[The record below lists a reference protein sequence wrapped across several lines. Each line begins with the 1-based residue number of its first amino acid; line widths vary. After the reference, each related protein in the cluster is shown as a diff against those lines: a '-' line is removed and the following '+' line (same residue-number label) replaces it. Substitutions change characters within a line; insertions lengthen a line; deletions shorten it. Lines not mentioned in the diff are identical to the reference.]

1 MKFSGLHLSDRSK
14 LVWLAVLSVV
24 AAAFFV
30 FPGLNADNIG
40 FFLPRRLEKIVAILV
55 SAWCIGYTAITFQT
69 ITGNRILTP
78 SVMGLDSLYLFIQTV
93 IIFFFGSGKL
103 EMMTGTGNFF
113 LSIGF
118 MIGASCILFLTLFGK
133 ERRGVYFLLLAGLII
148 GALFMSL
155 ATFMQVM
162 MDPNE
167 FLFLLGKMFASFNN
181 INVSLLWLC
190 VAICLATAGI
200 TWRDYREYDV
210 LSLGAEQAVNL
221 GLSYRTA
228 VLRSL
233 IVTAVL
239 VSISTALTGPITF
252 LGILIA
258 NLSRQLI
265 SSFHHTRMV
274 LGSVLLGCLF
284 LVTGQWLVE
293 RVFFFSTTVS
303 VIINFIG
310 GLYFIY
316 LILKE
321 AKA

>member
-1 MKFSGLHLSDRSK
+1 MSFSILRISDRSK
-14 LVWLAVLSVV
+14 LVWLAVLTVV
-24 AAAFFV
+24 AVAFFV
-30 FPGLNADNIG
+30 LSGLNISNIG
-40 FFLPRRLEKIVAILV
+40 FFLPRRLEKIVAIFV
-55 SAWCIGYTAITFQT
+55 SAYCIGYTAITFQT

-103 EMMTGTGNFF
+103 EMMSGLGNFF

-118 MIGASCILFLTLFGK
+118 MIAVSGILFLILFGK
-133 ERRGVYFLLLAGLII
+133 EKRGVYFLLLAGMVI
-148 GALFMSL
+148 GALFQSL

-167 FLFLLGKMFASFNN
+167 FLFLQGKMFASFNN
-181 INVSLLWLC
+181 INIGLLWLC
-190 VAICLATAGI
+190 VVICLLVVI
-200 TWRDYREYDV
+200 VTWRDYREYDV
-210 LSLGAEQAVNL
+210 LSLGPEQAINL
-221 GLSYRTA
+221 GLSYRVT
-228 VLRSL
+228 VLKSL

-258 NLSRQLI
+258 NLARQFI
-265 SSFHHTRMV
+265 SSFHHTKMV
-274 LGSVLLGCLF
+274 LGSILAGCLF
-284 LVTGQWLVE
+284 LVIGQWLVE

-310 GLYFIY
+310 GIYFIY
-316 LILKE
+316 LIFRE

>member
-1 MKFSGLHLSDRSK
+1 
-14 LVWLAVLSVV
+14 
-24 AAAFFV
+24 
-30 FPGLNADNIG
+30 
-40 FFLPRRLEKIVAILV
+40 
-55 SAWCIGYTAITFQT
+55 
-69 ITGNRILTP
+69 
-78 SVMGLDSLYLFIQTV
+78 
-93 IIFFFGSGKL
+93 
-103 EMMTGTGNFF
+103 MMTGAGNFF

-133 ERRGVYFLLLAGLII
+133 ERKGVYFLLLAGLII

-167 FLFLLGKMFASFNN
+167 FLFLQGKMFASFNN
-181 INVSLLWLC
+181 VNVNLLWLC
-190 VAICLATAGI
+190 VVICIAAIVI

-210 LSLGAEQAVNL
+210 LSLGPEQAINL
-221 GLSYRTA
+221 GIQYRTA
-228 VLRSL
+228 VLKSL

-252 LGILIA
+252 LGILVA
-258 NLSRQLI
+258 NLARQLI
-265 SSFHHTRMV
+265 SSFHHTKMA

>member
-1 MKFSGLHLSDRSK
+1 MNFSVHRFSDKSK
-14 LVWLAVLSVV
+14 LLWLTVLSIA

-30 FPGLNADNIG
+30 LSGLNADNAG
-40 FFLPRRLEKIVAILV
+40 FFLPRRLEKIIAILI
-55 SAWCIGYTAITFQT
+55 SAYCIGYTAITFQT

-103 EMMTGTGNFF
+103 EMMTGAGNFF

-133 ERRGVYFLLLAGLII
+133 ERKGVYFLLLSGLII

-167 FLFLLGKMFASFNN
+167 FLFLQGKMFASFNN
-181 INVSLLWLC
+181 VNVSLLWLC
-190 VAICLATAGI
+190 VVICIAAIVI

-210 LSLGAEQAVNL
+210 LSLGPEQAINL
-221 GLSYRTA
+221 GIQYRTA
-228 VLRSL
+228 VLKSL

-239 VSISTALTGPITF
+239 VSISTALTGPIAF
-252 LGILIA
+252 LGILVA
-258 NLSRQLI
+258 NLARQLI
-265 SSFHHTRMV
+265 SSFHHTKTA
-274 LGSVLLGCLF
+274 LGSILLGCLF

>member
-1 MKFSGLHLSDRSK
+1 M
-14 LVWLAVLSVV
+14 
-24 AAAFFV
+24 
-30 FPGLNADNIG
+30 
-40 FFLPRRLEKIVAILV
+40 
-55 SAWCIGYTAITFQT
+55 
-69 ITGNRILTP
+69 
-78 SVMGLDSLYLFIQTV
+78 
-93 IIFFFGSGKL
+93 
-103 EMMTGTGNFF
+103 
-113 LSIGF
+113 
-118 MIGASCILFLTLFGK
+118 
-133 ERRGVYFLLLAGLII
+133 
-148 GALFMSL
+148 
-155 ATFMQVM
+155 
-162 MDPNE
+162 
-167 FLFLLGKMFASFNN
+167 
-181 INVSLLWLC
+181 
-190 VAICLATAGI
+190 
-200 TWRDYREYDV
+200 
-210 LSLGAEQAVNL
+210 
-221 GLSYRTA
+221 
-228 VLRSL
+228 LRSL